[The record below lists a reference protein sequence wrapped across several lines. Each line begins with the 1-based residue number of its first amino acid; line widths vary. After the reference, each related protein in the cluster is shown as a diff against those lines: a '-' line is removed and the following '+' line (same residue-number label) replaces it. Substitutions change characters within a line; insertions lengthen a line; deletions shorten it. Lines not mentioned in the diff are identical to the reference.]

1 MIKVD
6 FLQNTTEELNRKKL
20 IILIP
25 FALLR
30 LRKAIEEKRTPENLA
45 ALQKLIQNDI
55 IGSIN
60 ENLRVGNISVD
71 DARQL
76 RRLTHKLYAHIYSH
90 YEEMEELND
99 MTDESLILDIDI
111 INKEREKELAEQA
124 EFYQE
129 KLTEK
134 DNVLMEKDNAL
145 VEKDNALV
153 QKDNMIAEQQEEII
167 RLKQQ
172 LEELTNK

>member
-1 MIKVD
+1 M
-6 FLQNTTEELNRKKL
+6 

-30 LRKAIEEKRTPENLA
+30 LRKTIEKERTPENLV

-60 ENLRVGNISVD
+60 ENLRVGNISMD

-76 RRLTHKLYAHIYSH
+76 RRLTHKLYAHIYSE

-99 MTDESLILDIDI
+99 MTDESLMLDIDI

-124 EFYQE
+124 EFYE
-129 KLTEK
+129 KKLEEK
-134 DNVLMEKDNAL
+134 DNVISEKN
-145 VEKDNALV
+145 
-153 QKDNMIAEQQEEII
+153 EEILQ
-167 RLKQQ
+167 LKEQI
-172 LEELTNK
+172 NKLMNS